1 MDEVYDRE
9 KLYEEIWREPV
20 TTVAKRYG
28 VSDVALHKACKRL
41 NVPMPPRGYWAKV
54 QAGQTLEKTPLHK
67 ADGPK
72 IIIRHIA
79 QKSVVDASTTEV
91 PERFSFLPEEEKAKA
106 IQVCDSV
113 EVQEKLLKPHL
124 LIKQD
129 KELRVD
135 KRRKERE
142 AELSY
147 GWERPRY
154 GYEYWQEFD
163 KKLLCLAIQKDEF
176 HRAYC
181 FLNAIFHAIEDLGG
195 SVRQNESNGQTEIRL
210 MGDPISIKLRSKD
223 GNFSFMI
230 DDYSAPRKN
239 WNDGKTRNL
248 ESLVGDIVEG
258 IYECANIL
266 KVRREEEEREAERRR
281 IEETQRLERARKQE
295 AEYAHYQKL
304 ENSAMDWQ
312 RARTIEAYIVDME
325 KQAQNEQ
332 DESRKAE
339 MLEYI
344 AWAKEK
350 VKWVDP
356 LIAQEDPI
364 LGKRKY
370 EKPDGEKVKLE
381 STRHTY
387 W

>member
-54 QAGQTLEKTPLHK
+54 QAGQALEKTPLHK
-67 ADGPK
+67 TDGPK
-72 IIIRHIA
+72 TIIRHIA
-79 QKSVVDASTTEV
+79 EAVVDASTAEA
-91 PERFSFLPEEEKAKA
+91 PERFSFLPEEERAKA
-106 IQVCDSV
+106 IQICDAV

-163 KKLLCLAIQKDEF
+163 KKLLCLAIPKDEF

-195 SVRQNESNGQTEIRL
+195 SVKQNESNGQTEIR
-210 MGDPISIKLRSKD
+210 MMRDPVSIKLRSKD

-230 DDYSAPRKN
+230 DDYHAPRKN
-239 WNDGKTRNL
+239 WRDGKTRNL

-266 KVRREEEEREAERRR
+266 KVRREEEERAAERRR
-281 IEETQRLERARKQE
+281 IEEAQRLERARKQE
-295 AEYAHYQKL
+295 AEHARYQKL

-325 KQAQNEQ
+325 KHAQNEQ

-370 EKPDGEKVKLE
+370 EKLDGEKVKLE

>member
-54 QAGQTLEKTPLHK
+54 QAGQALEKTPLHK
-67 ADGPK
+67 TDGPK
-72 IIIRHIA
+72 TIIRHIA
-79 QKSVVDASTTEV
+79 EAVVDASTAEA
-91 PERFSFLPEEEKAKA
+91 PERFSFLPEEERAKA
-106 IQVCDSV
+106 IQICDAV

-195 SVRQNESNGQTEIRL
+195 SVKQNESNGQTEIR
-210 MGDPISIKLRSKD
+210 MMRDPVSIKLRSKD

-230 DDYSAPRKN
+230 DDYHAPRKN
-239 WNDGKTRNL
+239 WRDGKTRNL

-266 KVRREEEEREAERRR
+266 KVRREEEERAAERRR
-281 IEETQRLERARKQE
+281 IEEAQRLERARKQE
-295 AEYAHYQKL
+295 AEHARYQKL

-325 KQAQNEQ
+325 KHAQNEQ

-370 EKPDGEKVKLE
+370 EKLDGEKVKLE